1 MGGRYFVSGLQ
12 LGMLRAFASGSFR
25 EERYDAVKLI
35 DSIINEQFIGNIENY
50 KNPRLIIQEYIDK
63 AKFLPY
69 DSEIEYLNAIIAFQK
84 EKLRQIDKLIHQ
96 KYLNV
101 GGIT

>member
-1 MGGRYFVSGLQ
+1 MGGRYFVSGVQ

-50 KNPRLIIQEYIDK
+50 KNPRIIIQEYHKEIL
-63 AKFLPY
+63 FFPY
-69 DSEIEYLNAIIAFQK
+69 DSEIDYLKAIIAFQK
-84 EKLRQIDKLIHQ
+84 EKLNQIEKLVEQ

-101 GGIT
+101 GEIK